1 MEFSNLFF
9 LYILLPAVMLIYF
22 LMPDINRKNLALII
36 ISLVFYSMGQPIYMV
51 MMVGL
56 SYLNYKFALRI
67 SSEEGSSLLIPV
79 AVNIAVL
86 AVFKYLD
93 FFLSTIGL
101 GVDGGLLMGGLKAL
115 VKGLN
120 SVGFSFQEPTTIL
133 PIGISF
139 YTFSAISY
147 LADVYSRKI
156 EPEEKFRNL
165 LLYFMM
171 FPKLLQGPIVRY
183 EQIAYQL
190 EDRKHH
196 PRAMFEGAQRFL
208 FGLAK
213 KVLLADYCGRILSE
227 LNSGGEDTT
236 LVGVWF
242 AAVLFM
248 FQIYYDFSGYSDM
261 AIGLGKLFGF
271 RYCENF
277 DRPYLSLSV
286 TEFWRR
292 WHMSLGS
299 FFREYVYI
307 PLGGNRLG
315 KPRQIFNMFVVWVL
329 TGLWHG
335 ASWNFV
341 IWGLY
346 FFVILVVEK
355 HYMSTLEVLPDW
367 VCRCVTL
374 WLILV
379 GWIIFS
385 HENFTDLQ
393 AAFAAILG
401 FGGFGTPGL
410 GTRILNSL
418 PLLLTCFVGCTMVPV
433 YIRQIFNGI
442 CGMGRRRKKTN
453 QVTPLRIVHMAVS
466 FAVMCLLLWLCTV
479 SLVGSTSAPSI
490 YGNF

>member
-9 LYILLPAVMLIYF
+9 LYILFPAVMLIYF
-22 LMPDINRKNLALII
+22 LLPDMNRKNWALLV
-36 ISLVFYSMGQPIYMV
+36 ISLVFYSMGQPLYMGLI
-51 MMVGL
+51 VGL
-56 SYLNYKFALRI
+56 SFVNYKLALRI
-67 SSEEGSSLLIPV
+67 NPDDRRTMWIPV

-93 FFLSTIGL
+93 FFLNTIGL
-101 GVDGGLLMGGLKAL
+101 GVDGGLLMCGLKSL

-120 SVGFSFQEPTTIL
+120 SIGFTFAEPTTVV

-139 YTFSAISY
+139 YVFSAISY
-147 LADVYSRKI
+147 LVDVYNRKI
-156 EPEEKFRNL
+156 DPEEKFRNL

-171 FPKLLQGPIVRY
+171 FPKMLQGPIVRY
-183 EQIAYQL
+183 EQIAGQL
-190 EDRKHH
+190 EERRHS
-196 PRAMFEGAQRFL
+196 PRAVFEGVQRFL

-213 KVLLADYCGRILSE
+213 KVLLADYCGKILSE
-227 LNSGGEDTT
+227 LNSGGADTT

-261 AIGLGKLFGF
+261 AIGLGRIFGF

-277 DRPYLSLSV
+277 DRPYLSLSI

-299 FFREYVYI
+299 FFRDYVYI
-307 PLGGNRLG
+307 PLGGNRMGL
-315 KPRQIFNMFVVWVL
+315 PRQIFNMFVVWAL

-346 FFVILVVEK
+346 FFAILVAEK
-355 HYMSTLEVLPDW
+355 YFADTLATIPDW

-385 HENFTDLQ
+385 HENFADLQ
-393 AAFAAILG
+393 AAFGAMLG

-418 PLLLTCFVGCTMVPV
+418 PLLAVCFAGCTQLPV
-433 YIRQIFNGI
+433 YIKQIFNGV
-442 CGMGRRRKKTN
+442 CGMGRRRVKPN
-453 QVTPLRIVHMAVS
+453 AVTPLRIVHMVIS
-466 FAVMCLLLWLCTV
+466 MIVMCVLLWLCTV

>member
-22 LMPDINRKNLALII
+22 LLQDMRQKNLALII
-36 ISLVFYSMGQPIYMV
+36 ISLVFYSMGQPLYMGL
-51 MMVGL
+51 MVGL
-56 SYLNYKFALRI
+56 SYLNYRFALRI
-67 SSEEGSSLLIPV
+67 SSEERSSLLIPV

-115 VKGLN
+115 VKALN
-120 SVGFSFQEPTTIL
+120 GIGFSFKEPTTVL

-147 LADVYSRKI
+147 LVDVYNHKI
-156 EPEEKFRNL
+156 DPEEKFRNL

-183 EQIAYQL
+183 EQIVDQL
-190 EDRKHH
+190 EVRKHH
-196 PRAMFEGAQRFL
+196 PRAMFEGMQRFF

-213 KVLLADYCGRILSE
+213 KVLLADYCGKILSE
-227 LNSGGEDTT
+227 VNSGGADTT

-261 AIGLGKLFGF
+261 AIGLGKVFGF

-277 DRPYLSLSV
+277 DRPYLSLSI

-299 FFREYVYI
+299 FFRDYVYI
-307 PLGGNRLG
+307 PLGGNRMG
-315 KPRQIFNMFVVWVL
+315 KPRQIFNMFVVWTL

-341 IWGLY
+341 IWGVY
-346 FFVILVVEK
+346 FFAILVVEK
-355 HYMSTLEVLPDW
+355 HYMSTLEALPDW
-367 VCRCVTL
+367 VCRCITL
-374 WLILV
+374 WLVLV

-385 HENFTDLQ
+385 HENFADLQ
-393 AAFAAILG
+393 AAFAAMLG
-401 FGGFGTPGL
+401 FGGFGAPGL

-418 PLLLTCFVGCTMVPV
+418 PLLLVCFVGCTPAPV
-433 YIRQIFNGI
+433 YAKRIFSGI
-442 CGMGRRRKKTN
+442 CGMGRRREKPN
-453 QVTPLRIVHMAVS
+453 QITPLRIVYLVVS
-466 FAVMCLLLWLCTV
+466 VLVMCLLLWLCTV

>member
-9 LYILLPAVMLIYF
+9 LYILLPAVLLIYF
-22 LMPDINRKNLALII
+22 LLPDMNRKNLALTI

-51 MMVGL
+51 LMVGL
-56 SYLNYKFALRI
+56 CYLNYRFALRI
-67 SSEEGSSLLIPV
+67 NSEERGSFLIPV

-93 FFLSTIGL
+93 FFLNTIGL
-101 GVDGGLLMGGLKAL
+101 GVEGGLIMSGLKAL

-120 SVGFSFQEPTTIL
+120 GIGFSFQEPTTVL

-147 LADVYSRKI
+147 LADVYNRKI
-156 EPEEKFRNL
+156 DPEEKFRNL

-183 EQIAYQL
+183 EQIADQL
-190 EDRKHH
+190 EVRKHH
-196 PRAMFEGAQRFL
+196 PRAMFEGMQRFF

-213 KVLLADYCGRILSE
+213 KVLIADYCGKILSE
-227 LNSGGEDTT
+227 LNSGGADTT

-261 AIGLGKLFGF
+261 AIGLGKVFGF

-277 DRPYLSLSV
+277 DRPYLSLSI

-299 FFREYVYI
+299 FFRDYVYI
-307 PLGGNRLG
+307 PLGGNRMG
-315 KPRQIFNMFVVWVL
+315 KPRQVFNMFVVWTL

-355 HYMSTLEVLPDW
+355 HYMSTLETLPDW
-367 VCRCVTL
+367 VCRCITL
-374 WLILV
+374 WLVLV

-385 HENFTDLQ
+385 HENFKDLQ
-393 AAFAAILG
+393 AAFAAMLG

-418 PLLLTCFVGCTMVPV
+418 PLLVVCFIGCTPVPV
-433 YIRQIFNGI
+433 YVKRIVNGV
-442 CGMGRRRKKTN
+442 CGMGRRREKPN
-453 QVTPLRIVHMAVS
+453 QVTPLRIAHMAVS
-466 FAVMCLLLWLCTV
+466 LAVMCLLLWLCTI